1 MIFTS
6 IKKNVAAV
14 FTGDRVSSRDLVTLV
29 YGVLCE
35 CGYVW
40 GSQEY

>member
-6 IKKNVAAV
+6 IKKNTGAV
-14 FTGDRVSSRDLVTLV
+14 FKGVRVSSRDLVTLV
-29 YGVLCE
+29 CGMLCE